1 MNRNLGLV
9 LLASLAVLVVCLGAR
24 ATSSTSPP
32 NTTATHESR
41 ELSGTI
47 RAVNAR
53 ARTIDVITGVGHS
66 LRIYRMQ
73 IAPATLVRARQAALP
88 LERLKPGTVVRVSYQ
103 LTRALPTAPPRLDAI
118 GIEVLPMSSD
128 R

>member
-1 MNRNLGLV
+1 MNRNLKVV
-9 LLASLAVLVVCLGAR
+9 LLASLAVLVVCFVAR
-24 ATSSTSPP
+24 ATSSTTSP
-32 NTTATHESR
+32 NTTATLESR

-47 RAVNAR
+47 RAIDAR

-73 IAPATLVRARQAALP
+73 IAPATDVRARQAPLP
-88 LERLKPGTVVRVSYQ
+88 LERLEPGTVVRVKYQ
-103 LTRALPTAPPRLDAI
+103 ITRTLPTAPARLDAI
-118 GIEVLPMSSD
+118 GIEVLPGSSD

>member
-1 MNRNLGLV
+1 MNLNLRLV
-9 LLASLAVLVVCLGAR
+9 LLASLAVLVVCFGTR
-24 ATSSTSPP
+24 PTSSTTPP
-32 NTTATHESR
+32 NTTATRESR

-47 RAVNAR
+47 RAVDAR

-73 IAPATLVRARQAALP
+73 LAPATDVRARQATLP
-88 LERLKPGTVVRVSYQ
+88 LERLKPGTIVRVKYQ
-103 LTRALPTAPPRLDAI
+103 LTRALPTAPARLDAI
-118 GIEVLPMSSD
+118 GIEVLPGSSD